1 MKFESMASDVGTVYC
16 QTDAEYLFNK
26 GFGAAGLVEGQT
38 YYDPIRKLDL
48 RQNIMKS
55 IEGNIQ
61 KAPSITT
68 TTGGTYTAYSMFP
81 AFLDPSIV
89 DQTMFETPLV
99 FLIKRKAV
107 KNLKYVYNKITAKA
121 DASFLG
127 IDAPL
132 SEQVDTRSNGSVD
145 IKFLYAVGRVLNQ
158 AVAGGESY
166 MDLMAE
172 DIRVKMASINEA
184 LENEIINGDTS
195 TNALGFTGLISGIT
209 TNTTDLSGEDVSLE
223 DFLTMK
229 ATIFQAKGRTD
240 LAVTDAFTLN
250 KIKGLLMDY
259 QRSMPMAGSYGIPES
274 FMFDSTNVIK
284 SQYMPTTSG
293 SRRILFL
300 DTRYIFLPVL
310 QDVTY
315 TELGLTND
323 SKKYY
328 LKWYGALV
336 LQFEGSSGQI
346 YGVK

>member
-1 MKFESMASDVGTVYC
+1 
-16 QTDAEYLFNK
+16 
-26 GFGAAGLVEGQT
+26 
-38 YYDPIRKLDL
+38 
-48 RQNIMKS
+48 
-55 IEGNIQ
+55 
-61 KAPSITT
+61 
-68 TTGGTYTAYSMFP
+68 
-81 AFLDPSIV
+81 
-89 DQTMFETPLV
+89 
-99 FLIKRKAV
+99 
-107 KNLKYVYNKITAKA
+107 
-121 DASFLG
+121 
-127 IDAPL
+127 
-132 SEQVDTRSNGSVD
+132 
-145 IKFLYAVGRVLNQ
+145 
-158 AVAGGESY
+158 
-166 MDLMAE
+166 
-172 DIRVKMASINEA
+172 
-184 LENEIINGDTS
+184 
-195 TNALGFTGLISGIT
+195 
-209 TNTTDLSGEDVSLE
+209 
-223 DFLTMK
+223 MK

-293 SRRILFL
+293 SRMILFL